1 MFAPLLNPVVY
12 AFAGMFAI
20 FALIDLFHR
29 ARGFDPARHWR
40 LRGLIAFGL
49 YMVVAFYAPLLWD
62 AWLAERSLTDVSGLP
77 FWAQFA
83 IGILVFELGVYVWH
97 RTMHQTDFL
106 WRHLH
111 QAHHS
116 AERVDIWGAF
126 YFHPLDMIGFT
137 LVGSLCLVGALGI
150 GVEAAIAV
158 NVTGGFLSMF
168 SHANIRTPHWLGYI
182 IARPESHAAHHERDV
197 HARNY
202 CELPLWDMVF
212 GTFHNP
218 REFDGKAG
226 FYEGASLKIWPLLI
240 GRKLV

>member
-1 MFAPLLNPVVY
+1 MFAPLLNPVAY
-12 AFAGMFAI
+12 AFAGF
-20 FALIDLFHR
+20 FALFALVDIVHR
-29 ARGFDPARHWR
+29 ARDFDKARHWR

-62 AWLAERSLTDVSGLP
+62 AWLAERSLTDISELP
-77 FWAQFA
+77 IWAQFA
-83 IGILVFELGVYVWH
+83 IGLLVFELGVYVWH

-126 YFHPLDMIGFT
+126 YFHPLDMVGFT
-137 LVGSLCLVGALGI
+137 LVGSLCLVGGLGV

-158 NVTGGFLSMF
+158 NIAAGFLSTF

-202 CELPLWDMVF
+202 CELPLWDMLF

-218 REFDGKAG
+218 KAFTGKVG
-226 FYEGASLKIWPLLI
+226 FYEGASSKLWPLLI
-240 GRKLV
+240 GRRLV